1 MQKRIVLDVRI
12 LESAAVVQQHD
23 NGRDKTDVIETRP
36 PEGRQNQSILKGHA
50 HLFMPTKSTT
60 VGRRIATCAGAQ
72 PRLNVTFL
80 MYLIYNNN
88 GKID

>member
-50 HLFMPTKSTT
+50 HLFLPTKRPQRDGASLPAP
-60 VGRRIATCAGAQ
+60 RR
-72 PRLNVTFL
+72 NH
-80 MYLIYNNN
+80 
-88 GKID
+88 D